1 MADADLNP
9 GNSRFLAQ
17 SYQNPCMVMQQHQYS
32 LRCTPGDFWLLEVS
46 FAIDKRTWNPLP
58 RVSCSSHNGSIQTC
72 HKTALTHACRSDLES
87 GFGFC
92 GHWHWAG
99 SYSPNPTLLLPV
111 LLPVSCSRSPP
122 VRSLLW
128 KAWTWKAAHGKALKF
143 PQALVQLQAL
153 YGYFTTVCTRGRNTC
168 STTTTVR

>member
-46 FAIDKRTWNPLP
+46 FDIDKRTWNPLP

-72 HKTALTHACRSDLES
+72 PCHKTALTHAYRSDLLELKAS
-87 GFGFC
+87 G
-92 GHWHWAG
+92 
-99 SYSPNPTLLLPV
+99 T
-111 LLPVSCSRSPP
+111 VS
-122 VRSLLW
+122 
-128 KAWTWKAAHGKALKF
+128 AHGKALKF
-143 PQALVQLQAL
+143 PPALVQLQAL